1 MLKEVKES
9 LLTGLGAVLLTKEK
23 VEEVIRKLSE
33 ETNLSEAEAQKLRD
47 ELLTT
52 GTREF
57 EKLENA
63 VSESFRSSFENM
75 GLVRQE
81 AFQELREKVDAM
93 EVRLSLLEKFRQ
105 DAENNA

>member
-1 MLKEVKES
+1 MLQEVKES

-23 VEEVIRKLSE
+23 VEEVIRKLSQ
-33 ETNLSEAEAQKLRD
+33 ETSLSEAEARKLRD
-47 ELLTT
+47 ELLET

-57 EKLENA
+57 EKLEKA
-63 VSESFRSSFENM
+63 VSESFRSSFENV

-81 AFQELREKVDAM
+81 AFEELRQKVDAM

-105 DAENNA
+105 DAEEKS